1 MHMLHPGQHEMWKLW
16 FMLRKALTLI
26 EPLHRQ
32 GLISRPS
39 WGSSPSKHMR
49 HCFASS
55 AVPVPVSESA
65 MVLPAS
71 GTIVSLSLRPEEGGT
86 EGMEVA

>member
-1 MHMLHPGQHEMWKLW
+1 MLHPGLHEAEKLRSRPW
-16 FMLRKALTLI
+16 RMLTLI

-55 AVPVPVSESA
+55 AVPVPVSVSA
-65 MVLPAS
+65 MVLLAS
-71 GTIVSLSLRPEEGGT
+71 KTVVSLPLRPEQGDT
-86 EGMEVA
+86 EWMEVA